1 MLLEDL
7 YILAKY
13 IGAVPVSLWLEDYQ
27 RQSSALTKKLEVVLS
42 TVERGSSA
50 YTTVQDLVDVL
61 QQSTPDETRLVHCLQ
76 NIAVLFN
83 EQDKDNAELV
93 LHYLESCQRFSKRVQ
108 TERQFMK
115 LRNTLKNDLSIE
127 EQLEYNKR
135 LYLNE
140 GMEYC
145 LEYHL
150 LVYRH
155 LQDMNS
161 EVDQRIF
168 ICQPEINIGS
178 GNLPGLK
185 ADFMNDE
192 VLEKFIYK
200 ILNDTER
207 AELTKAYFFA
217 KIMIIQAETVP
228 INEVLK
234 AFKKFIH
241 CQLKSFQL
249 MGINHL
255 SSGFF
260 QPYGLKP
267 LIDDVAK
274 QL

>member
-7 YILAKY
+7 YILAKH
-13 IGAVPVSLWLEDYQ
+13 IGAVPVSFWLEDYQ
-27 RQSSALTKKLEVVLS
+27 RQSSAVTKKLGAVLNK
-42 TVERGSSA
+42 VERGSSA
-50 YTTVQDLVDVL
+50 YITVQDLVDVL
-61 QQSTPDETRLVHCLQ
+61 QQPTPDETKLVHSLQ
-76 NIAVLFN
+76 TIAVLFN
-83 EQDKDNAELV
+83 EQDKDNAELA

-108 TERQFMK
+108 TERQFTK
-115 LRNTLKNDLSIE
+115 LRNTLKKDLSTE
-127 EQLEYNKR
+127 QQLEYDKR
-135 LYLNE
+135 LFLNE

-150 LVYRH
+150 LIYRH

-161 EVDQRIF
+161 EVDRRIF
-168 ICQPEINIGS
+168 ICEPEINIGS

-200 ILNDTER
+200 ILDDTER
-207 AELTKAYFFA
+207 VALTEAYFFA
-217 KIMIIQAETVP
+217 KIMLIQAEILP

-241 CQLKSFQL
+241 CQMKSFQI
-249 MGINHL
+249 MGINRL

-260 QPYGLKP
+260 QPYGPKP
-267 LIDDVAK
+267 LLDDVAK